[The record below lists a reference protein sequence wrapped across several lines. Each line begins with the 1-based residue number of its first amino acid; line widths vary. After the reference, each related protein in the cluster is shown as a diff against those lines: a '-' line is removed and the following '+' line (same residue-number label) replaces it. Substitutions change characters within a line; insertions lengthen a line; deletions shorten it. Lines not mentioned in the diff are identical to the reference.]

1 MGWHLWPAT
10 HMLALM
16 TNIQQLGTYLCDQHV
31 TCPPSVCVLARI
43 DDLTRIM
50 FLKTQSFRQQVIIFN
65 LLQNSEVNHRC
76 EQVKKGTMRT
86 CSCERLKWP
95 VSSVIKSD
103 TWIAFPWPF
112 FLNGI
117 LPSLTQTLCRSSLEQ
132 KMLSSW
138 CTGIC
143 FFSPGLR
150 MGWMGSRVSLSKV
163 VRWHSPLLITAKNSV
178 QYFWTSG
185 HSWPSTY
192 TPFCAVFNSY
202 LSFFNQCCAQFSD
215 IFVVPASSPNA
226 GIIVSLTSFW
236 SFWGEICRESVSYCN
251 DTQLNR
257 LTSPGAKMVRNCRTA
272 WWTLSLFNNEGC
284 DWCFPALEGGR
295 VWNLCM

>member
-1 MGWHLWPAT
+1 
-10 HMLALM
+10 MLALM
-16 TNIQQLGTYLCDQHV
+16 TNIRQLGTYLCDQHV
-31 TCPPSVCVLARI
+31 TCPPSVCILARI

-95 VSSVIKSD
+95 VSSVIKLD
-103 TWIAFPWPF
+103 MWIAFPWPF

-117 LPSLTQTLCRSSLEQ
+117 LPSLTQTLCCSSLER
-132 KMLSSW
+132 KMLSLW

-150 MGWMGSRVSLSKV
+150 MGWMGSRVSSSKV
-163 VRWHSPLLITAKNSV
+163 VWWHSPLLIIAKNSV

-185 HSWPSTY
+185 CSWPSTY

-202 LSFFNQCCAQFSD
+202 PSFFNQCHAQFSD

-226 GIIVSLTSFW
+226 GIIVLLTSFW

-257 LTSPGAKMVRNCRTA
+257 LTLPSAKMVRNCRTA
-272 WWTLSLFNNEGC
+272 WWTLSLFNNERC